1 MVSVRCY
8 KTESATG
15 LILVPL
21 ISISGVDAKG
31 LELKGFT
38 VQLARSEREAA
49 WRKKSCAFSCKNV
62 KNKWEHKRVWETNK
76 LKPKYPAVYKRK

>member
-31 LELKGFT
+31 LELKGLT

-49 WRKKSCAFSCKNV
+49 WREKIL
-62 KNKWEHKRVWETNK
+62 RI
-76 LKPKYPAVYKRK
+76 